1 MSDIAILRPLLGC
14 SPRAALPC
22 KCGCKETVACRSLQ
36 WDVQAN
42 GSSDH
47 IRIIVRRGVY
57 GALISDAALVLCESV
72 GLAVACSGR
81 YDPSASQRQRLSP
94 SGPSGKLRSLFG
106 ADLRDRQAVAGIQ
119 KRAESRRVN
128 IWLAFPVG
136 VLVILA
142 CVPTLDPL
150 WPAGMSQLAR
160 QEAQLQ
166 EILPVGIDL
175 EQARG
180 VLRSQ
185 GIQSWEHVEK
195 YDNVIFTRPEG
206 STSVAS
212 GDIVISAQIWT
223 KAGQFPCVYRIDVVL
238 LFGKEQRLTKRSIH
252 RMRMC
257 P

>member
-1 MSDIAILRPLLGC
+1 MLRLSYVNLLASLLLAPGGMIQALLRGSDSPLAIL
-14 SPRAALPC
+14 AANC
-22 KCGCKETVACRSLQ
+22 A
-36 WDVQAN
+36 
-42 GSSDH
+42 
-47 IRIIVRRGVY
+47 VY
-57 GALISDAALVLCESV
+57 SVLIFVIATTI
-72 GLAVACSGR
+72 
-81 YDPSASQRQRLSP
+81 
-94 SGPSGKLRSLFG
+94 
-106 ADLRDRQAVAGIQ
+106 AGIQ

-150 WPAGMSQLAR
+150 WPTGMSQLAT
-160 QEAQLQ
+160 QEAQLH

-185 GIQSWEHVEK
+185 GIQFWEHVEK

-206 STSVAS
+206 SISAAS
-212 GDIVISAQIWT
+212 CDTVISAQIWT
-223 KAGQFPCVYRIDVVL
+223 KAGQFPCSYRIDVVL
-238 LFGKEQRLTKRSIH
+238 LFGKEQGLTKRSIH
-252 RMRMC
+252 RMRIC

>member
-1 MSDIAILRPLLGC
+1 MLGC
-14 SPRAALPC
+14 SRRITFALL
-22 KCGCKETVACRSLQ
+22 CGAGFTALLSLMLHLSY
-36 WDVQAN
+36 VNLLASLLLAPGGMIQALLR
-42 GSSDH
+42 GSDSP
-47 IRIIVRRGVY
+47 
-57 GALISDAALVLCESV
+57 
-72 GLAVACSGR
+72 LAVLAANCAV
-81 YDPSASQRQRLSP
+81 Y
-94 SGPSGKLRSLFG
+94 SLLIFVI
-106 ADLRDRQAVAGIQ
+106 ATTAAGIQ

-128 IWLAFPVG
+128 IWLACPVG

-150 WPAGMSQLAR
+150 WPTGMSQLAT
-160 QEAQLQ
+160 QEAQLH

-185 GIQSWEHVEK
+185 GIRFWEHVEK

-206 STSVAS
+206 SISAAS
-212 GDIVISAQIWT
+212 GDTVISAQVWT
-223 KAGQFPCVYRIDVVL
+223 KAGQFPCSYRIDAVL

-252 RMRMC
+252 RMRIC